1 MFNVNIVIAVIY
13 VVNVFVFIII
23 ISQQVVHYKKK
34 NIVLSW
40 CKQYNFSETFYLWGF
55 IM

>member
-23 ISQQVVHYKKK
+23 ISQQVVHYKK

-40 CKQYNFSETFYLWGF
+40 CKAVQFF
-55 IM
+55 